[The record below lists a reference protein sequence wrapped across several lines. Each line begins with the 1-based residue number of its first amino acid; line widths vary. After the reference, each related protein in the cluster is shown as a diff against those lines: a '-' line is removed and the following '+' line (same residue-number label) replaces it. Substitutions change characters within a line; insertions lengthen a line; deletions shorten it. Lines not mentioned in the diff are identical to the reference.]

1 MPLYDYRCTVCGAL
15 TPLIRPVTLR
25 ATHALCATCGAVAHV
40 VFSAPRV
47 QNLTASGD
55 SLRTYGKDLRVDPG
69 GGGTMNDAI
78 ARQRASRQLDVREGR
93 AAKHAAERD
102 VL

>member
-1 MPLYDYRCTVCGAL
+1 MPQYEYRCLGCGAV

-25 ATHALCATCGAVAHV
+25 AAHALCATCGAVAHV
-40 VFSAPRV
+40 IFSAPRV

-55 SLRTYGKDLRVDPG
+55 SLRTYGQDLRVDPG
-69 GGGTMNDAI
+69 GGGTLHDAI
-78 ARQRASRQLDVREGR
+78 TRQRESRQQDVREGR

-102 VL
+102 MR